1 MILATICFCKN
12 DFDTNDFDTNDTREK
27 KKKIPRERKR
37 RFPGKEKEDSPG
49 KKKRIPREQSPKESS
64 SFYHNLK
71 QSYVLLPNIT
81 I

>member
-27 KKKIPRERKR
+27 KR